1 MIKLTEEQFDA
12 LIEYIEATVENA
24 KPNSDLYDSVRKHR
38 AREVLEK
45 VLLSNDS
52 NEVQD

>member
-1 MIKLTEEQFDA
+1 MIKLTQQQFDA
-12 LIEYIEATVENA
+12 LIEYINAVAENA
-24 KPNSDLYDSVRKHR
+24 KPNSDLYDSVRKLS
-38 AREVLEK
+38 AQEDLEK